1 VIALALLLACGTK
14 DDAVDTDTAVTD
26 SGTDT
31 AEDTATDSGDSADT
45 GVPSCGGAAPVI
57 DGLLVENAG
66 LQDLDGEG
74 ESPTVLLTISMSDE
88 DEDLQP
94 FQVDLWWD
102 DVVDGVVD
110 PATAELLTF
119 EPYTLDGYA
128 PCDVAA
134 VNFGV
139 NLEVDGGRYD
149 YGASYE
155 FAAVVTDAAGLASQ
169 PGLGLGVMP
178 LEDGTDPVPEP

>member
-1 VIALALLLACGTK
+1 MIALALLLACGTK
-14 DDAVDTDTAVTD
+14 DDTADTDSATVDTDTAV
-26 SGTDT
+26 
-31 AEDTATDSGDSADT
+31 DTATDTGDSADT
-45 GVPSCGGAAPVI
+45 DVPSCGGAAPVI
-57 DGLLVENAG
+57 DGILVENAG

-74 ESPTVLLTISMSDE
+74 ESPTVLLTIAMSDE
-88 DEDLQP
+88 DNDLQP

-110 PATAELLTF
+110 PASAELLRF

-149 YGASYE
+149 FGATYE

-169 PGLGLGVMP
+169 PGVGVGVMP